1 MHRSCVH
8 RTSPQLHPLA
18 AIVKA
23 VSPPTLRDHCCR
35 NRVRHYG
42 YVVLCC
48 GYKVQAYIEQVNL
61 GIGHSPIKFS
71 QPAIVIAYTQFD
83 LCTVCMYSVS
93 KKIPPPEGPDI
104 FFHFLTNG

>member
-1 MHRSCVH
+1 MDTLSSVAVIKCRP
-8 RTSPQLHPLA
+8 TS
-18 AIVKA
+18 K
-23 VSPPTLRDHCCR
+23 
-35 NRVRHYG
+35 
-42 YVVLCC
+42 
-48 GYKVQAYIEQVNL
+48 QVNL